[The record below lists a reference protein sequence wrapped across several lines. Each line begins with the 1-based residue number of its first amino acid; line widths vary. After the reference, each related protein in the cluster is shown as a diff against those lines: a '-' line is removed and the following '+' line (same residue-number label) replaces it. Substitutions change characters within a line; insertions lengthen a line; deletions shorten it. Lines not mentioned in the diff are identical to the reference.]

1 VSATSSVWQN
11 QSEHGTTSSRAEL
24 KGEIHGRAPEVLL
37 LQYSREA
44 GTHIRLIVKDR
55 HPGER
60 IEGYGQGSSH

>member
-44 GTHIRLIVKDR
+44 GTHIRLMVMDR
-55 HPGER
+55 HLAEKIER
-60 IEGYGQGSSH
+60 YSRGSSH